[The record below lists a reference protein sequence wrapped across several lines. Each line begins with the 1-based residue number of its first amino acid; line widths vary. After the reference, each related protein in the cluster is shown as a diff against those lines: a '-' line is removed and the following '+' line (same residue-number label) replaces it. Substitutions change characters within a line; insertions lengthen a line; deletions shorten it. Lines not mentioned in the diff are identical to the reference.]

1 MRFTIE
7 VLTGLGNV
15 LKSFITALSIGP
27 TNIRCRKDLWHP
39 TNYREILDDSHICFR
54 GEDYGHPFTSCRLLI
69 LASEGGEQKHLDNEF
84 NRTNI
89 IDVAVIYPD
98 LKHLFA
104 EKNIDWFYDRSLISD
119 KVFNRIMSAIEK
131 IKWRPEVLT
140 EVERVQA
147 QFIHPVLSINI
158 RTWTHK
164 YDPPNLTSRTDEP
177 GKRVYNFE
185 TYKSAIETF
194 LPDCKS
200 IFISADNDNIL
211 PEYLELLKD
220 YKIIIYKQR
229 EHVTYLQYAAANI
242 LISSKCD
249 YLVCNRLSTFS
260 ECIWWFS
267 GCRQK
272 VISLF

>member
-1 MRFTIE
+1 MMFTIE
-7 VLTGLGNV
+7 ILTGLGNV
-15 LKSFITALSIGP
+15 LKSFITALSMGP
-27 TNIRCRKDLWHP
+27 TNIRCRNDLWHP

-69 LASEGGEQKHLDNEF
+69 LASEGSEQKHLDNEF

-89 IDVAVIYPD
+89 IDVAVTYPD

-119 KVFNRIMSAIEK
+119 KVFNRIMGGIEK
-131 IKWRPEVLT
+131 IKWRPEVLS

-147 QFIHPVLSINI
+147 NFIHPVLSINI

-164 YDPPNLTSRTDEP
+164 YDPPNLTSRTNEP
-177 GKRVYNFE
+177 GKRIYNFE
-185 TYKSAIETF
+185 TYKSAIEKF

-200 IFISADNDNIL
+200 VFISTDNDNVL

-220 YKIIIYKQR
+220 YNVIIYKQR
-229 EHVTYLQYAAANI
+229 EHVTHLQYSAANI
-242 LISSKCD
+242 LLSSKCD